1 MYIWVISGCII
12 MMLQLLFH
20 NLSSQFWGLNSPDFE
35 GSPAT
40 FSMLPTN
47 PRDWI
52 TVDALPAQLHHWSD
66 SALYIIGNRQALRDV
81 PDDLFPNCTFVPV
94 DVRLTS
100 LIRVKFNPL
109 LLIVTD

>member
-1 MYIWVISGCII
+1 
-12 MMLQLLFH
+12 MMLR
-20 NLSSQFWGLNSPDFE
+20 LSTFRYLSCQFWGLNSPDFE

-66 SALYIIGNRQALRDV
+66 SALYIIGDKQALREV

-94 DVRLTS
+94 EVRLTS
-100 LIRVKFNPL
+100 LRRVKFTNPL
-109 LLIVTD
+109 LLIVTFNYLIN